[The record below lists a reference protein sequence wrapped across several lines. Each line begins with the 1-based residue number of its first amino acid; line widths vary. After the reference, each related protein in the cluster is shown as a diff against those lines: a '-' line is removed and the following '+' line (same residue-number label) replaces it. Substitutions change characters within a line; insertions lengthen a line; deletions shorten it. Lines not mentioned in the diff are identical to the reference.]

1 MLIATLPTLTGP
13 DQERLSEKIIRHP
26 LIEAVRY
33 NTGGDSPYPPKKILE
48 TLKPIAEKYGK
59 LLYIDL
65 EGRQVRV
72 AKGSP
77 QSRGSVT
84 LNRDFAIELPALIH
98 FRRMGWFDAVNAVP
112 EERKIFFKPRKTRE
126 ECYLGESQSVHVVAK
141 NFEVQDAYLNG
152 NDFDYISAAIELGIN
167 NFMLSFF
174 EAADDLVE
182 FYEMYYSNGACPC
195 PPDPRIVL
203 KIESQRGIEFLKN
216 NPPSLFRECQLMA
229 ARDDLF
235 LSFFGKR
242 AEFLNAL
249 KLIVAKDRNAIVASR
264 ILSGLERHDEVTLGD
279 MADIKLMSLFR
290 YKHFMLSD
298 ELADCFDIAMQDWQE
313 IIMPIMKEEENEK

>member
-1 MLIATLPTLTGP
+1 
-13 DQERLSEKIIRHP
+13 
-26 LIEAVRY
+26 
-33 NTGGDSPYPPKKILE
+33 
-48 TLKPIAEKYGK
+48 
-59 LLYIDL
+59 
-65 EGRQVRV
+65 
-72 AKGSP
+72 
-77 QSRGSVT
+77 
-84 LNRDFAIELPALIH
+84 
-98 FRRMGWFDAVNAVP
+98 
-112 EERKIFFKPRKTRE
+112 
-126 ECYLGESQSVHVVAK
+126 
-141 NFEVQDAYLNG
+141 
-152 NDFDYISAAIELGIN
+152 
-167 NFMLSFF
+167 MLSFF